1 MVVTTTLLGGTMV
14 TSTVSVNAL
23 LVVAPAELVMT
34 TSYSPAS
41 ADETAGKIS
50 VAAVA
55 PATLTP
61 FLRH

>member
-1 MVVTTTLLGGTMV
+1 MV